1 MVKFHIY
8 FKGIFVKSYSC
19 PLPQFKL
26 KGSEVGTIRGGAC
39 SPEEKVSSGQA
50 LAGRGR
56 RERRI
61 LPFFS
66 FCRGSRS
73 TYISVAYACR
83 EVDVTL
89 AICFCVLS
97 ALILTFKRPLK
108 VTEPLLT
115 PSYVL

>member
-1 MVKFHIY
+1 MELFPSISARPCCL
-8 FKGIFVKSYSC
+8 SY
-19 PLPQFKL
+19 LP
-26 KGSEVGTIRGGAC
+26 
-39 SPEEKVSSGQA
+39 
-50 LAGRGR
+50 

-73 TYISVAYACR
+73 TYIPVAYACR
-83 EVDVTL
+83 ELDVTL

-108 VTEPLLT
+108 GTEPLLT